1 MRDRL
6 KGSRICAAVTYY
18 WQVCFAL
25 AKSHRPYR
33 LSPSVAPP
41 FWWTVFLKPLGR
53 YDLFFFLLPVEHSK
67 LFVFFVDSSSS
78 TCRLPPRHFRLNDTQ
93 AGRRAQM
100 IWKRKTVRC
109 KGRGTPPSPPLRVTR
124 RNNFNEEEKKKKR
137 NKRWKTPNPSGA
149 DILHF
154 LYFRKK

>member
-6 KGSRICAAVTYY
+6 KGSRICTAVTYY
-18 WQVCFAL
+18 WQVQDAL
-25 AKSHRPYR
+25 PW
-33 LSPSVAPP
+33 LNLIGPIVFLPL

-109 KGRGTPPSPPLRVTR
+109 KGRGTPQSPPLRVTR